1 MSLEE
6 LEDKV
11 EKTNIR
17 CSTAFS
23 KSGRYVNSTTHCNL
37 TPISLFLG
45 HQVAILNLVLFLVI
59 ALLSHCLLV
68 SLLMLARNIV
78 GVSGF
83 RSLLY
88 YVGRYMQIH
97 GLKSSMM

>member
-1 MSLEE
+1 MSLKE

-11 EKTNIR
+11 DKTNIR
-17 CSTAFS
+17 CSAAFS
-23 KSGRYVNSTTHCNL
+23 KSGRYVNTTHCNL

-78 GVSGF
+78 GVSEF

>member
-1 MSLEE
+1 MSPKE

-11 EKTNIR
+11 DKTNIR
-17 CSTAFS
+17 CSAAFS
-23 KSGRYVNSTTHCNL
+23 KSGRYVNTTHCNL

-68 SLLMLARNIV
+68 MARNIV

>member
-23 KSGRYVNSTTHCNL
+23 KSGRYVNTTHCNL

-45 HQVAILNLVLFLVI
+45 HQVTILNLVLFLVI

-78 GVSGF
+78 GVSRF
-83 RSLLY
+83 RSLLC
-88 YVGRYMQIH
+88 YVGR
-97 GLKSSMM
+97 